1 MYTVNQMRTFRMK
14 SVEFSALPVIVFTFL
29 RCIRHCTEIRRC
41 LVFAQTQF
49 PDTGVFR
56 FFLSVLVLM
65 HMLVVYI
72 YIYRQLQ
79 FPLPVPGS
87 NMKPAAAHVP
97 RENSKRV
104 H

>member
-1 MYTVNQMRTFRMK
+1 MCTVNQMRTSRMK
-14 SVEFSALPVIVFTFL
+14 SVEYSAFSVFVFTLL

-56 FFLSVLVLM
+56 FILSVLVLM

-72 YIYRQLQ
+72 Y
-79 FPLPVPGS
+79 
-87 NMKPAAAHVP
+87 
-97 RENSKRV
+97 
-104 H
+104 